1 MTDPT
6 IERLEFTA
14 VANLRDLGGYAT
26 EDGRTVARGRLFRS
40 AALDKASDADRFVLE
55 GLGLQSIYD
64 LRSIPEAEAAPD
76 PVLDGVVGIHL
87 DVLADARSISAP
99 ANLNEVLS
107 DPETVAVANQKL
119 ADGSGLT
126 RMVEAY
132 RELVNLPSALASYR
146 ALFLGLLDDD
156 AALFHCTAGKDRTGW
171 AAASLLTV
179 LGVERDDVYR
189 DYLLTNEQFL
199 PAIAHIFDG
208 FAAAGGDPELL
219 RPLLGVRADY
229 LDTAFAEVEQLFGT
243 VERYF
248 AEGLGIDDDAQAELR
263 ERFLT

>member
-6 IERLEFTA
+6 VERLEFTA
-14 VANLRDLGGYAT
+14 VANLRDLGGWAT
-26 EDGRTVARGRLFRS
+26 TDGRRVTRGRLFRS
-40 AALDKASDADRFVLE
+40 AALDRASDADRGTLV
-55 GLGLQSIYD
+55 GLGLRSIYD
-64 LRSIPEAEAAPD
+64 LRSIAETQAAPD
-76 PVLDGVVGIHL
+76 PVLAGVVGIHL
-87 DVLADARSISAP
+87 DVVADAQSISAP
-99 ANLNEVLS
+99 ANLDKVLS
-107 DPETVAVANQKL
+107 DPETVALASEKL
-119 ADGSGLT
+119 ADGSGVA
-126 RMVEAY
+126 RMVESY

-146 ALFLGLLDDD
+146 ALFIGLLDDD

-171 AAASLLTV
+171 AAASLLTL

-229 LDTAFAEVEQLFGT
+229 LDAAFAEVEQLFGT

-263 ERFLT
+263 ERYLV